1 MLEPGKATATK
12 DREVEARIAE
22 AVTRGD
28 FDAGATA
35 LIHGYGPQVLGFLRA
50 VVRNTEEADDAFAL
64 FAENAWKG
72 LAHWEMRSSARAWA
86 YRVAWNAA
94 SRQFR
99 DPWRRRREKLPTSV
113 ASKLAAAV
121 TSSSGRDVDRQQ
133 GTLEVLRSQLTPE
146 EQSLLVLRIDR
157 DLTWQEVAV
166 ALGLPDDAGGCAA
179 LRKRFERLKEKLATA
194 ARASGL
200 L

>member
-1 MLEPGKATATK
+1 MPEPAKAAAGKT
-12 DREVEARIAE
+12 REVEARIAE
-22 AVTRGD
+22 AVARGD

-50 VVRNTEEADDAFAL
+50 VVRDPEEADDAFAL

-72 LAHWEMRSSARAWA
+72 LPHWERRSSARAWA

-99 DPWRRRREKLPTSV
+99 DPWRRRRDKLPTSV

-121 TSSSGRDVDRQQ
+121 TSSSGHDVDRHQ
-133 GTLEVLRSQLTPE
+133 GTLDALRRQLTPE
-146 EQSLLVLRIDR
+146 EQTLLVLRIDR

-166 ALGLPDDAGGCAA
+166 ALGLPDDAAGCAA
-179 LRKRFERLKEKLATA
+179 LRKRFERLKEKLAAA

>member
-1 MLEPGKATATK
+1 MVEPGKAAAGK
-12 DREVEARIAE
+12 DREVEVRVAE

-35 LIHGYGPQVLGFLRA
+35 LIDGYGPQVLGFLRA
-50 VVRNTEEADDAFAL
+50 VVRDPEEADDAFAL

-72 LAHWEMRSSARAWA
+72 LARWEMRSSARAWA

-99 DPWRRRREKLPTSV
+99 DPWRRRRKRLPASV

-121 TSSSGRDVDRQQ
+121 TSTSGRDVDRQH
-133 GTLEVLRSQLTPE
+133 GTLEALRARLTQE

-157 DLTWQEVAV
+157 DLSWHEVAV
-166 ALGLPDDAGGCAA
+166 ALGVPEDAAGCAA